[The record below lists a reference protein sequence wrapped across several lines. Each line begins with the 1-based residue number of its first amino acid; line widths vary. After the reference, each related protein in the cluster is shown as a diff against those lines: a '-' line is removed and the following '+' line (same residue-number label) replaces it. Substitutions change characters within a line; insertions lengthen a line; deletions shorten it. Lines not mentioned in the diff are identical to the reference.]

1 MLKRLLIRLWRLA
14 WWQKGVLAGLG
25 ALALL
30 AAGYVALKLYGNTQ
44 SNSGVYIGEWFNNP
58 GDRAHLITP
67 REQCPGA
74 PFVLPSE
81 GFIGLLWRDP
91 DGPYTVLHRHS
102 GIDIFGD
109 GDPGEVPVYAV
120 YEGYLTRLP
129 EWKSTVIIRH
139 DDPLHPGETI
149 WTYYTHMASE
159 DGEMSFVAA
168 AFPPG
173 TNEVWVEQGA
183 LLGYQGDYSGD
194 ALAPVGLH
202 VHLSIVRSEP
212 DGSFMNEADV
222 NNTLDP
228 SPYFGLDLSIDGK
241 PDRPIRCAKQE

>member
-1 MLKRLLIRLWRLA
+1 MLKRALTRLWRLP
-14 WWQKGVLAGLG
+14 WWQKGILAGLG
-25 ALALL
+25 ALGLL
-30 AAGYVALKLYGNTQ
+30 AVGYVALKLYSNTQ
-44 SNSGVYIGEWFNNP
+44 SNSGVYIGEWFDHP

-67 REQCPGA
+67 RTQCPGA
-74 PFVLPSE
+74 PFGLPSE
-81 GFIGLLWRDP
+81 GFIGLLWNDP
-91 DGPYTVLHRHS
+91 DGPYTVFRRHS

-120 YEGYLTRLP
+120 YEGTLTRLP

-139 DDPLHPGETI
+139 DDPLHPGQTI

-159 DGEMSFVAA
+159 DGATSFIDD

-173 TNEVWVEQGA
+173 TSEVWVEQGA

-202 VHLSIVRSEP
+202 VHLSIVQSEP
-212 DGSFMNEADV
+212 DGSFKNEADAA
-222 NNTLDP
+222 NTLDP
-228 SPYFGLDLSIDGK
+228 SPYFGLDLNIAGK
-241 PDRPIRCAKQE
+241 PERPITCAG